1 MTSYINYDHSFDFQV
16 QHADEGG
23 DPLVDCPD
31 CSQKFPCSEMEEHY
45 KSCVLTGLKCP
56 WCVRKFSGM
65 GSTFNDHR
73 KREHCWGI
81 FRCPECQHKS
91 HFAKG
96 PFTHDDLPKISRHWS
111 TPLAC
116 KFTQPK
122 PPLHSFLTK

>member
-1 MTSYINYDHSFDFQV
+1 
-16 QHADEGG
+16 
-23 DPLVDCPD
+23 
-31 CSQKFPCSEMEEHY
+31 MEEHY

-96 PFTHDDLPKISRHWS
+96 PFTHMTSANISVFR
-111 TPLAC
+111 TPSLMSADTC
-116 KFTQPK
+116 S
-122 PPLHSFLTK
+122 LRC